1 MHRQSLF
8 GNDREHF
15 VADVVLNGQDDSLHT
30 AGDEQKAVFVEV
42 TEVAGV
48 DPGLAVRMDLVDILG
63 LFGLVFVS
71 EHLGGAVH
79 ADLTDL
85 VVLAFAVVLVVPD
98 DELVDRVRETDGAKS
113 VDRIVALRV
122 AARISRAGRSADF
135 GHAVAFDDF
144 GLAAV
149 GLDELVDVRFERVRA
164 AVSADAKDGE
174 VGHVEAFHLRV
185 LEHRDEECRN
195 SDDVSGL
202 ILLDELGPF
211 FGLELRHD
219 GLSGF
224 AAHGHMHADGVTV
237 HNNRRHGVDAVGQ
250 TLVEG
255 LVVVVDT
262 GNAVEGD
269 VLQKDRLWEAGGTT
283 GVSQSSGL
291 GSVFLE
297 VQRSFAVG
305 KSLEVF
311 VLHDHRVIVEG
322 LVLLAGLEAVAD
334 LGETGHFV
342 SKVEDNDLVREAG
355 LFGSLH
361 DLLSEEVK
369 DEYLLGL
376 VVLEIMDQRFVV
388 CQAGYE
394 VKDGTGAVGSVHELI
409 GLHSV
414 DGDDGDDLIFLN
426 AELSHRDSDFF
437 DAVEELTVSDL
448 MTKEVK
454 GITVKVVRVALLQ
467 IIKNGF
473 SGNFDSVAAV
483 DGVKVSVPR
492 LVDRRIAGSVDCFT
506 HSSYPP

>member
-1 MHRQSLF
+1 M
-8 GNDREHF
+8 
-15 VADVVLNGQDDSLHT
+15 
-30 AGDEQKAVFVEV
+30 
-42 TEVAGV
+42 
-48 DPGLAVRMDLVDILG
+48 DPGLAVRMDLVDLLG

-71 EHLGGAVH
+71 DHLGGAVH

-98 DELVDRVRETDGAKS
+98 DELVDRVRETDGTES
-113 VDRIVALRV
+113 VDGIVTLRIAGRV
-122 AARISRAGRSADF
+122 GRAGRSADF
-135 GHAVAFDDF
+135 GHAVALDDF

-149 GLDELVDVRFERVRA
+149 CLDELVDICFERVRA
-164 AVSADAKDGE
+164 AVAADTKDGE

-211 FGLELRHD
+211 FRLELRHD
-219 GLSGF
+219 GLGGF

-237 HNNRRHGVDAVGQ
+237 HNDRRYGVDAVGQ
-250 TLVEG
+250 TLVER
-255 LVVVVDT
+255 LIVVVDT

-269 VLQKDRLWEAGGTT
+269 VLQKDRLREAGGAA
-283 GVSQSSGL
+283 GVSQGSGL

-311 VLHDHRVIVEG
+311 VLHDHRVVVER
-322 LVLLAGLEAVAD
+322 LVLLAGLQLIAE
-334 LGETGHFV
+334 LGDGGHFV
-342 SKVEDNDLVREAG
+342 SEVEDDDLVDITG
-355 LFGSLH
+355 LFGSLN
-361 DLLSEEVK
+361 DFVREQVENE
-369 DEYLLGL
+369 DFPGL
-376 VVLEIMDQRFVV
+376 VVLEVMDKSLVV
-388 CQAGYE
+388 CQAGDE
-394 VKDGTGAVGSVHELI
+394 VEDSAGTVAGVHQFV
-409 GLHSV
+409 SFDST
-414 DGDDGDDLIFLN
+414 DGDDGDDLVFLN
-426 AELSHRDSDFF
+426 AELSHGDSNFF
-437 DAVEELTVSDL
+437 DAVEELAVSDL

-467 IIKNGF
+467 IVVNGF

-483 DGVKVSVPR
+483 DSVEVSVPR

-506 HSSYPP
+506 HGSLSSIACNHLLEIICLGAMNPKCTL